1 MTQTLE
7 RRVARLE
14 AGRGDPGEELTMSD
28 LLSVIE
34 EVAATER
41 GRAHLGEVGALARL
55 DAEEASQRAFRT
67 RPDVAASCPPPE
79 LTPGRWP
86 YLRAN
91 HAWWETTYPGD
102 GPRPAAT
109 REELAA
115 RLAAWR
121 VREGLSPPDVPRPG
135 AKGREGAAP

>member
-1 MTQTLE
+1 MSRTLG

-14 AGRGDPGEELTMSD
+14 AGRGDPGGALTMSD

-34 EVAATER
+34 AGAATEE
-41 GRAHLGEVGALARL
+41 GRAYLEEVGALAEM
-55 DAEEASQRAFRT
+55 DAREASQRAYRT
-67 RPDVAASCPPPE
+67 RPDVVATCAPPA

-91 HAWWETTYPGD
+91 HLWWDTTYPGD

-115 RLAAWR
+115 RLGAWLA
-121 VREGLSPPDVPRPG
+121 REGLPPPG
-135 AKGREGAAP
+135 AKGRTGAGR